1 MTHIYVAMN
10 VVRAN
15 LLKKVVTFLSGLRQG
30 RNPENWN
37 GFQHLSARRTN
48 LNMNKYPTPHHPT
61 PQQQFKEC
69 IKARGCSAEELELPN
84 FVPYGRLVCSFHS
97 DSSLLHWRS
106 LQTQACIS
114 VINLGILKLSC
125 QWWHVHTCCRCHQVC
140 RRKRGG
146 KRRRWSSFR
155 CPARPVRLL
164 GWSPEIKLCSML

>member
-1 MTHIYVAMN
+1 MILVFWGFKQWTLQTMMTHIYVAMN

-84 FVPYGRLVCSFHS
+84 FVPYGRLVFSFHS

-106 LQTQACIS
+106 LQTQVLYFSHQSWNPEVKPSVVACTHLLQMPSS
-114 VINLGILKLSC
+114 V
-125 QWWHVHTCCRCHQVC
+125 
-140 RRKRGG
+140 
-146 KRRRWSSFR
+146 
-155 CPARPVRLL
+155 
-164 GWSPEIKLCSML
+164 